1 MHADGS
7 MGAMFRRAEAV
18 PFEPVAVGWGGLLG
32 GAGLVAGAAVSGPL
46 GPAIALAGCLAGGFM
61 TGVRAQG
68 RRLAHGM
75 LTGALALGFYLTF
88 ILLARAAGALGVSAT
103 APELVPDGAAW
114 PAIFLAAL
122 AAAVL
127 GAAIADRMLR
137 PRRPR
142 HRIGA

>member
-1 MHADGS
+1 
-7 MGAMFRRAEAV
+7 MGTMFRRAEAV
-18 PFEPVAVGWGGLLG
+18 PLEPVAVGWGGLLG
-32 GAGLVAGAAVSGPL
+32 GAALVAGAAVSGPI
-46 GPAIALAGCLAGGFM
+46 GPVIALGGCLAGGFM

-68 RRLAHGM
+68 RRLVHGT
-75 LTGALALGFYLTF
+75 LTGGLALGFYLAF
-88 ILLARAAGALGVSAT
+88 ILLARAAGALGVGT
-103 APELVPDGAAW
+103 AAPALIPDGDAW
-114 PAIFLAAL
+114 PGIFLAGV